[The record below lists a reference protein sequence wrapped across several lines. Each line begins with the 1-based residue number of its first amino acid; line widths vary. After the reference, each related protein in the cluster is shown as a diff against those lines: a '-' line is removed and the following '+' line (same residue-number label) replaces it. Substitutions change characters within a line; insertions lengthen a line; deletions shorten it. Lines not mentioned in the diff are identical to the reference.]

1 MFEIEHTWTSTG
13 STATWNTPVEVP
25 FPALE
30 SALYVE
36 HSTLATTNSFEFQT
50 AQKSSGPWFTEAST
64 AMGATA
70 AVAQRALRVTGPYRW
85 MRPVFKTAS
94 TGTYNIRLFAVR

>member
-1 MFEIEHTWTSTG
+1 MFELEHTWTSSGATG
-13 STATWNTPVEVP
+13 GLTPVEVP

-30 SALYVE
+30 SVLYCE
-36 HSTLATTNSFEFQT
+36 HSTLATSNSFEFQT

-70 AVAQRALRVTGPYRW
+70 AVAQRAIRLTGPYRW
-85 MRPVFKTAS
+85 MRPVLKTES
-94 TGTYNIRLFAVR
+94 TGTYNLRLIVAR

>member
-1 MFEIEHTWTSTG
+1 MFELEYTWNSTG
-13 STATWNTPVEVP
+13 DTGALTAVEVP
-25 FPALE
+25 FPAME

-36 HSTLATTNSFEFQT
+36 HSTLSATNSFEFQT

-64 AMGATA
+64 TMGATA
-70 AVAQRALRVTGPYRW
+70 TISQRVLRLTGPYRF
-85 MRPVFKTAS
+85 MRPQLKTAS